1 MNVWLHSHCNRWS
14 YYNRSA
20 GANIYSVTFNLC
32 TILQIAIRE
41 KPKPFD
47 TLYITTP
54 DNEYESEQV
63 RIMHRQRLTLKWKL
77 KGLSPFEACI
87 FLTSCIFHVRTSLV
101 CKCSF
106 PSNLKKN
113 YHLFLLKSIFETW
126 AGFIFSNQQYRCGSS
141 NANDAKNIS
150 HVEQIHF
157 L

>member
-1 MNVWLHSHCNRWS
+1 MCDFIHTAIDDRTIIAAQEQTSTAS
-14 YYNRSA
+14 PSTFAQYYK
-20 GANIYSVTFNLC
+20 
-32 TILQIAIRE
+32 IAIRE

-126 AGFIFSNQQYRCGSS
+126 AGFIFSNQQYRCGST